1 VTDAQTL
8 DERDYALNPSI
19 NFPASLDEARLAL
32 VQSFFRSCTEESH
45 RGHPLSREFTTDAG
59 FGMNRTAEQA
69 EWLEQARDELL
80 VRFGEVLNSINA
92 DIDKDAIRAARA

>member
-1 VTDAQTL
+1 MTQTI

-32 VQSFFRSCTEESH
+32 VQNFYRSCTDPDH
-45 RGHPLSREFTTDAG
+45 HGHPLHREFTTDAG
-59 FGMNRTAEQA
+59 FGMERTAEQTD
-69 EWLEQARDELL
+69 WLEQARDELL